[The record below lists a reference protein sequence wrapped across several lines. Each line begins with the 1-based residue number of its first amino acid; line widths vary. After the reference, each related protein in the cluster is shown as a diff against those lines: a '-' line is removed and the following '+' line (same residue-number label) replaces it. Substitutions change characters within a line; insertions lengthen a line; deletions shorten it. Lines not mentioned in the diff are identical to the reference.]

1 MEIPELKKF
10 DAEIEPWVCTQCGY
24 CRTVCPVF
32 EQIGWE
38 SASPRGKIYY
48 IKKLLQLRPSRQN
61 LVDDD
66 FVKRIFQC
74 TLCVRCQEACQTK
87 IDMMRVWQAVRA
99 ELGNRGLWPKE
110 IQDIRQATLS
120 QHNLYSMPNSRRTVW
135 AMMIEDQVLP
145 KINKIAEV
153 AYFVGC
159 VAAFTGRISRIPE
172 STVAILDSAG
182 VDYTILG
189 PDEWCCGNPLFFI
202 GGHSTAIELAQHNLE
217 KLRQLK
223 VEKLITNC
231 AGCYRAFKNEYPRL
245 LGEDLGIEIL
255 HFSQFLS
262 QLIDEGKLN
271 FKRPKEIAITY
282 HDPCEIGRH
291 CGIYDE
297 PRHVLGSLPGVELI
311 EMPNNRN
318 NSECCGGGGLL
329 KATEPDLSL
338 DIAERRVRQAIHS
351 GATDIVSACVTCRL
365 QMSEAVRAKNLNIGI
380 HDISEFVAEFL

>member
-61 LVDDD
+61 LIDDD

-74 TLCVRCQEACQTK
+74 TLCVRCQEVCQTK

-145 KINKIAEV
+145 KINRIAKV

-202 GGHSTAIELAQHNLE
+202 GDHSAAIELAQHNLE

-245 LGEDLGIEIL
+245 LGEDVGIEIL